1 MWLFC
6 LSLPQSTLQGK
17 AMFKA
22 HGRKIAQ
29 KVPSLR
35 YYSAMVLP
43 KAKQYALETVR
54 PLARHQTQPPYN
66 HKAQGTPLSPIKVSA
81 KAITDISPTN
91 KLLSSILSWL
101 DQDAPHPLRLQP
113 VDFVVFENVLDQLYD
128 LGVKPRYDWD
138 TMSRSVTL
146 RIPTELREAP
156 GAWFIQHGSPLINK
170 KLSQIA
176 LRGHPSMISLG
187 LAPLVVGDPMGDE
200 EKGMMP
206 DQSLY
211 LIQIDADGEEV
222 KVQDA
227 PLLIFETSAGESRRH
242 IIEKVFG
249 YLFEMIGVQTAVI
262 CDLTNVPP
270 QAKSATSDA
279 KSAKAFKA
287 EIAVWSRKA
296 TGLVD
301 FDYPLDPCYHREE
314 LGGHKLGQ
322 VATGSLDSGSDL
334 ESKAVCHL
342 VPGQKFDSCARE
354 YSRPNPNN
362 PAEEQRIYRRSPDWI
377 VLCDESTST
386 GPEEP
391 QPLIFDAYD
400 FLRPCSQDP
409 NSYIPDRSI
418 SIPLGALRK
427 RLMMLLRCRRNPVLQ
442 APMPNAASTTQR
454 VYPDQR
460 AHAG

>member
-1 MWLFC
+1 
-6 LSLPQSTLQGK
+6 
-17 AMFKA
+17 MFKA

-146 RIPTELREAP
+146 RIPSEFREAP
-156 GAWFIQHGSPLINK
+156 GAWFIQDGSPFINK
-170 KLSQIA
+170 KLSEIA

-187 LAPLVVGDPMGDE
+187 STPLVVGDPMGDE

-211 LIQIDADGEEV
+211 LIQIDADGGEL

-242 IIEKVFG
+242 IIEKVFD

-270 QAKSATSDA
+270 RAQSTTSDA
-279 KSAKAFKA
+279 TSAKAFKA

-301 FDYPLDPCYHREE
+301 LDPLDPCYHREE
-314 LGGHKLGQ
+314 LGGHKLGR
-322 VATGSLDSGSDL
+322 VITDSWDPTSYL
-334 ESKAVCHL
+334 ESKASPAVVCHL

-377 VLCDESTST
+377 VLCDESTLT

-400 FLRPCSQDP
+400 FLRPCSQHP

-418 SIPLGALRK
+418 SVPLGVLRK
-427 RLMMLLRCRRNPVLQ
+427 RLMMLLRRRRNPVLQ
-442 APMPNAASTTQR
+442 APMPKAASTARRVHPNQR
-454 VYPDQR
+454 FQ
-460 AHAG
+460 A